1 MASDAPA
8 VKPLTVP
15 EIDDALADYSARA
28 AAARARSDDTDYG
41 LCHRVIDDLIG
52 QRSVALLEM
61 QRALPSPVPGK
72 AVRGRP

>member
-28 AAARARSDDTDYG
+28 AAARARSDDT
-41 LCHRVIDDLIG
+41 
-52 QRSVALLEM
+52 EM
-61 QRALPSPVPGK
+61 
-72 AVRGRP
+72 RGRP